1 MKKIVIDGKTYSL
14 RTSEEV
20 TYGAEKKLERA
31 QFEAQLAMLSDKDV
45 SELATKAKKTGKEVN
60 EDEFVERVM
69 TGKIKEAL
77 LDSNEA
83 AITPEEEAI
92 ILSADISRK
101 DMMKMPGKVIRE
113 LAKAA
118 QEEMGT
124 VADFSEAS
132 ETVTK

>member
-1 MKKIVIDGKTYSL
+1 MKKIVIDGETYSL

-45 SELATKAKKTGKEVN
+45 SELATKAKKTGKEVD

-101 DMMKMPGKVIRE
+101 DMMKMRAKAVKE

-118 QEEMGT
+118 LEEMGT